1 MYGLRSS
8 KVRVDRMENN
18 NTANA
23 RATRNA
29 ARRLAMYNRNQRG
42 RYAPW
47 NLANNAA
54 RAGRNRLTRR
64 NKKNKNNA
72 NARGTRNA
80 ARRYAKLM
88 SNMRGN
94 NFGAVPRSAAREARW
109 RGHAANLNEN
119 TSW

>member
-18 NTANA
+18 NANA

-80 ARRYAKLM
+80 AMRLGRMMAA
-88 SNMRGN
+88 MRGQN
-94 NFGAVPRSAAREARW
+94 IRNVPRSAAREARW
-109 RGHAANLNEN
+109 RGHAVNAPY
-119 TSW
+119 